1 VIAPVTVDRRN
12 FLTAAGLAATS
23 VAACGE
29 LSLRGFGDLS
39 SGDAWDRVRAQFAI
53 APDLIDMSAMLLS
66 SHPRDVRRAI
76 ERHSRELD
84 RDTVGYLHRNNDRL
98 TTNARQAAGRYL
110 SVPARQIALVD
121 STTMGVGLIYAGLK
135 LAPGDEILTTDQDY
149 FVTHESIRL
158 ACTRTGAVERR
169 VSLHDGVPSAIRA
182 DHIVDRIRAGI
193 TDRTRVVGLTWV
205 HSSTGLKLP
214 VREIGR
220 AIGAINRGR
229 NAEDCIL
236 FCLDGVHGYGNQAV
250 TLDQLNCDFVAS
262 GCHKWLFGPRG
273 TGIVA
278 GRETAW
284 RQLDTSIPSFIDNG
298 VFDAW
303 ITGREPSAGASGARL
318 SPGGFKAF
326 EHRWALTEA
335 FALHEALGKQRIEE
349 RTHELATHLKEGLAA
364 IRGVTLATPMS
375 SDLSAGIVS
384 FDVDGETPKAVV
396 ERLRERRI
404 VASVAPYARP
414 WVRLTPSIRNTP
426 REIESVLGEVRG
438 LVV

>member
-1 VIAPVTVDRRN
+1 VIAHVAVDRRN
-12 FLTAAGLAATS
+12 FLSAAGLAATS

-84 RDTVGYLHRNNDRL
+84 LDTVGYLHRNNDRL
-98 TTNARQAAGRYL
+98 TTDARQAAGRYL

-121 STTMGVGLIYAGLK
+121 STTMGVGLVYAGLK

-158 ACTRTGAVERR
+158 ACARTGAVERR
-169 VSLHDGVPSAIRA
+169 VSLHDGVASAMSA

-193 TDRTRVVGLTWV
+193 TERTRVVGLTWV

-220 AIGAINRGR
+220 AIGAVNRGR
-229 NAEDCIL
+229 NAEDRIL

-278 GRETAW
+278 GREAAW

-303 ITGREPSAGASGARL
+303 ITGRQPSAGASGARL
-318 SPGGFKAF
+318 SPGGFKAS
-326 EHRWALTEA
+326 
-335 FALHEALGKQRIEE
+335 I
-349 RTHELATHLKEGLAA
+349 
-364 IRGVTLATPMS
+364 
-375 SDLSAGIVS
+375 AG
-384 FDVDGETPKAVV
+384 P
-396 ERLRERRI
+396 
-404 VASVAPYARP
+404 
-414 WVRLTPSIRNTP
+414 
-426 REIESVLGEVRG
+426 
-438 LVV
+438 